1 MDELIKE
8 LVKICTEFESKL
20 LEAEKKILETWEKEN
35 EEDNL

>member
-8 LVKICTEFESKL
+8 LIKICTEFESKL
-20 LEAEKKILETWEKEN
+20 LEVEEQILEAWEKEN

>member
-8 LVKICTEFESKL
+8 LIKICTEFESML
-20 LEAEKKILETWEKEN
+20 LEVEEQILEAWEKEN